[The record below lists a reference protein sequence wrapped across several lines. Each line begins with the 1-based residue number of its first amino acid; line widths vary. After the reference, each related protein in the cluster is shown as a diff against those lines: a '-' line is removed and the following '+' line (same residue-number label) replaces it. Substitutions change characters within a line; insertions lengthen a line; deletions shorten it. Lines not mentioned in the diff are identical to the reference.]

1 MTSLRSF
8 AAKRAD
14 PLPLGSLQPIA
25 SNWCHSVGVERV
37 NVDFEWTIHDYELRG
52 AGKSLESDFFR
63 YFKAQEEPL
72 FWKLILDDEG
82 IKT

>member
-1 MTSLRSF
+1 MTSLGPFATKRNQLSLESF
-8 AAKRAD
+8 
-14 PLPLGSLQPIA
+14 QPIA
-25 SNWCHSVGVERV
+25 SNWSHSEGVVRV